1 MKSLSVLLTATF
13 FTMVYFTMVAHG
25 QQFGLRDRNPPF
37 QPANTPGVTISPPPE
52 NDCEFNWQKFEN
64 KCYHFL
70 GTAVTHTFEE
80 AIYECNKYYKG
91 SLVKIKTPTEQQFVQ
106 GILKSSGVY
115 NNVWLGAKFVPA
127 GKFVSGPRQGQ
138 TPDTGQ
144 SFDSGEVKTQSGY
157 YWIDGQPINFHN
169 KLLSADLIRGN
180 HTMCIAMFTHQD
192 YFGIWTPFNCNY
204 YFHVLCER
212 DLASG
217 ATSLLSSSL
226 IIMITLLVSSW
237 MFM

>member
-1 MKSLSVLLTATF
+1 MVNLPFAIAFITLLCQEG
-13 FTMVYFTMVAHG
+13 VYG
-25 QQFGLRDRNPPF
+25 QQFGLRDRNSPF
-37 QPANTPGVTISPPPE
+37 QQPTPPPVVTPPPE
-52 NDCEFNWQKFEN
+52 NECEFNWQRFED

-70 GTAVTHTFEE
+70 GTATTHTFEE
-80 AIYECNKYYKG
+80 AIYECNKYYKA

-127 GKFVSGPRQGQ
+127 GKFVSGPLQGQ
-138 TPDTGQ
+138 SPANGQLTGG
-144 SFDSGEVKTQSGY
+144 DVGEIKANSGY
-157 YWIDGQPINFHN
+157 YWIDGQSISFHN

-212 DLASG
+212 DL
-217 ATSLLSSSL
+217 SSSGSIASHSFIL
-226 IIMITLLVSSW
+226 TVTTLFLSIW
-237 MFM
+237 LFN

>member
-1 MKSLSVLLTATF
+1 MKSPRVLFTVTF
-13 FTMVYFTMVAHG
+13 LIMVHFTMG
-25 QQFGLRDRNPPF
+25 QQFALRDRNPPF
-37 QPANTPGVTISPPPE
+37 PQVMVTPPPDNE
-52 NDCEFNWQKFEN
+52 CEFNWQKFEN

-70 GTAVTHTFEE
+70 GTSVTHTFEE

-91 SLVKIKTPTEQQFVQ
+91 SLVKIKTPNEQHFVQ
-106 GILKSSGVY
+106 SILKSSGVY

-127 GKFVSGPRQGQ
+127 GKFVSGPHQGQ
-138 TPDTGQ
+138 SPATGQ
-144 SFDSGEVKTQSGY
+144 SFESGEVKAQSGY
-157 YWIDGQPINFHN
+157 YWIDGQTINFNN

-212 DLASG
+212 DLTSDTPVLTNSLASMII
-217 ATSLLSSSL
+217 LFVLSKL
-226 IIMITLLVSSW
+226 
-237 MFM
+237 FQ